1 MSNGG
6 QLSSSSH
13 PILRSSTLKCQGSRS
28 IRHQRTG
35 ASSKHVER
43 AEEFQFTDL
52 DAATNNFSLE
62 NKIGT
67 GSFGVVYKGK
77 LLDSH
82 EFTIK
87 HGCLVSSLVR
97 LNSPELLNSGA
108 CDSHCKFFL
117 GCLVSSLVR
126 LNSPELLNSGACDS
140 HCKFFLGCLVS
151 SLLRLNSPELL
162 NSLLEIRD
170 PTMLEYTGY
179 VVVVLVEMRA
189 VERPVVDTCI
199 KEKLTA
205 INVR

>member
-87 HGCLVSSLVR
+87 HGETGPRTKKFQEKESAFDSKLAFLSRLHHKHLVI
-97 LNSPELLNSGA
+97 P
-108 CDSHCKFFL
+108 
-117 GCLVSSLVR
+117 
-126 LNSPELLNSGACDS
+126 
-140 HCKFFLGCLVS
+140 
-151 SLLRLNSPELL
+151 
-162 NSLLEIRD
+162 
-170 PTMLEYTGY
+170 Y
-179 VVVVLVEMRA
+179 
-189 VERPVVDTCI
+189 
-199 KEKLTA
+199 
-205 INVR
+205 